1 MPAKFTQLEQLSQP
15 DGCSDLSNFINQ
27 QPEYEN
33 QRSNNINKSAVELND
48 YTELTVKGTDWIQ
61 NEYEQLKE
69 SQADASSGSSNFNNQ
84 QPNYKYQRSNEIH
97 KPAVEPNYYT
107 TLTVEGTDLI
117 QNEYKQLNK

>member
-1 MPAKFTQLEQLSQP
+1 MSQR
-15 DGCSDLSNFINQ
+15 DGCSDLSNFITQ

-33 QRSNNINKSAVELND
+33 QRSKNINKSAVELND
-48 YTELTVKGTDWIQ
+48 YTELTVKGTDWTQ

-69 SQADASSGSSNFNNQ
+69 SQADVSSGSSNFNNQ

-97 KPAVEPNYYT
+97 KSAVEPNYYT